1 LDLTVCVCFEFPPWT
16 GGSKPRCRRHKFIND
31 GQASR
36 QGKKRQL
43 DEQRRESM
51 LFDRAKKARSV
62 VAAHQRGGAP
72 LQLALVCARVALFGL
87 FAVGL
92 AGSTALADVA
102 SIGDVWIDVSPGG
115 LIQDDFTTLFNEG
128 IPTTGNL
135 LTPDPFFGTMQVN
148 WEGRPDEAGTAN
160 VNFDIVVGRSAS
172 GQLNINGSV
181 LRDQDLII
189 GDIGPRPGGGPDRQ
203 GTGTVRIEGPGA
215 LYNNDPTILP
225 YPATTS
231 PSVNDRPLDV
241 GFDLFVGRAGFG
253 TLRIALGGRAEIQ
266 DATIVGDDLGSVG
279 TLTVDGF
286 DSMLASGGYDAP
298 AAQTDD
304 IHQMIIGRLGTGIM
318 EITNGAQVLADVNAD
333 VAAAAAT
340 TATAVIGSDPYL
352 IDQVPDPGGQGIV
365 TLSGANSKWNI
376 RGSLQVGGFHDEDD
390 GPFQPDDESEG
401 DDVIYSDN
409 IGHGTLNV
417 GQGTFVNLIPP
428 DPEALIRT
436 LDLVIGRFG
445 QVNMT
450 GGQITIG
457 TNIGDPLAGER
468 SDLIRLLNDGE
479 ISGGGRIDTGI
490 FRNRYLGELEVNINQ
505 KLIIDATAE
514 FDNPSQ
520 DGPPMI
526 NWGVIRVIGNHDFKA
541 ELDFERLPGTD
552 PLTRFLNLRLTTTPA
567 TGRAAGLIRVEYGIV
582 RFRSGI
588 TNQGSIVFTGGD
600 NVVTGDVFNSVGDSS
615 IPAPNGVIAVSGVG
629 THVLFENSIT
639 NAGTLD
645 ISLEAESIDIWG
657 DFANIPGPDPSDPN
671 FTGVLSVELFES
683 SPFRLN
689 IVGNAMLGGTLQASL
704 AGPVEDGDVF
714 NVLSAIGDMTGRF
727 HSQVFP
733 DLGPDLTLFPNY
745 DEDLDTLS
753 LIVRALAAFV
763 GADFNGD
770 GVVDELD
777 LAVWEDNVGL
787 LDGASPL
794 QGDADRDGDVDGD
807 DFILWQ
813 EQLGPVPGAGSG
825 SGTGSSVTVP
835 EPSSL
840 ALLVAGSLLALAF
853 RRQR

>member
-1 LDLTVCVCFEFPPWT
+1 
-16 GGSKPRCRRHKFIND
+16 
-31 GQASR
+31 
-36 QGKKRQL
+36 
-43 DEQRRESM
+43 
-51 LFDRAKKARSV
+51 
-62 VAAHQRGGAP
+62 
-72 LQLALVCARVALFGL
+72 
-87 FAVGL
+87 
-92 AGSTALADVA
+92 
-102 SIGDVWIDVSPGG
+102 
-115 LIQDDFTTLFNEG
+115 
-128 IPTTGNL
+128 
-135 LTPDPFFGTMQVN
+135 
-148 WEGRPDEAGTAN
+148 
-160 VNFDIVVGRSAS
+160 
-172 GQLNINGSV
+172 
-181 LRDQDLII
+181 
-189 GDIGPRPGGGPDRQ
+189 
-203 GTGTVRIEGPGA
+203 
-215 LYNNDPTILP
+215 
-225 YPATTS
+225 
-231 PSVNDRPLDV
+231 
-241 GFDLFVGRAGFG
+241 
-253 TLRIALGGRAEIQ
+253 
-266 DATIVGDDLGSVG
+266 
-279 TLTVDGF
+279 
-286 DSMLASGGYDAP
+286 
-298 AAQTDD
+298 
-304 IHQMIIGRLGTGIM
+304 
-318 EITNGAQVLADVNAD
+318 
-333 VAAAAAT
+333 
-340 TATAVIGSDPYL
+340 
-352 IDQVPDPGGQGIV
+352 
-365 TLSGANSKWNI
+365 
-376 RGSLQVGGFHDEDD
+376 
-390 GPFQPDDESEG
+390 
-401 DDVIYSDN
+401 
-409 IGHGTLNV
+409 
-417 GQGTFVNLIPP
+417 
-428 DPEALIRT
+428 
-436 LDLVIGRFG
+436 
-445 QVNMT
+445 
-450 GGQITIG
+450 
-457 TNIGDPLAGER
+457 
-468 SDLIRLLNDGE
+468 
-479 ISGGGRIDTGI
+479 
-490 FRNRYLGELEVNINQ
+490 
-505 KLIIDATAE
+505 
-514 FDNPSQ
+514 
-520 DGPPMI
+520 
-526 NWGVIRVIGNHDFKA
+526 
-541 ELDFERLPGTD
+541 
-552 PLTRFLNLRLTTTPA
+552 
-567 TGRAAGLIRVEYGIV
+567 
-582 RFRSGI
+582 
-588 TNQGSIVFTGGD
+588 
-600 NVVTGDVFNSVGDSS
+600 VVTGDVFNSVGDSS